1 MSPRPPVLDAVCALV
16 EALRDRLAIAAQQID
31 ATTAPDLAAGLV
43 GVEDGCA
50 RFELDMA
57 AYNFKEGRHG

>member
-1 MSPRPPVLDAVCALV
+1 MNPRPPILDAVCPSV

-43 GVEDGCA
+43 ALDDGCA
-50 RFELDMA
+50 RFELDLA
-57 AYNFKEGRHG
+57 AHNFKEGRRD